1 MKHFHHVLP
10 LALAAVLTGMA
21 IGGGG
26 AQRMAA
32 NSRADLPAAEAVPT
46 ELASLAVHGREHLG
60 REVRLTLQVESLPEQ
75 WNPYLTRFGR
85 GEFRAVTAW
94 GDEQDLWA
102 PEEYAHPAA
111 TLFVRRGSAADAALG
126 SPGRYARFEAV
137 GVVRQMFLG
146 RPWIE
151 LTRLEPLS
159 QQFTEGS
166 MIHASRAVELM
177 AAGHW
182 GMAAE
187 SFERA
192 LASDLPAR
200 ARTELDEL
208 RTLCLSRAPR
218 TPPGT
223 KRDGSAGNASGAG
236 GSGRQVPA
244 AQAPPSTKTGES

>member
-1 MKHFHHVLP
+1 MISGMKATRGVYPYSNDNAPNWDREAPFYEPMTILPAVAMQTTTLRVFPSVIKLP
-10 LALAAVLTGMA
+10 LHHPLPFAKQVATAAVMSGDRFALGV
-21 IGGGG
+21 G
-26 AQRMAA
+26 A
-32 NSRADLPAAEAVPT
+32 S
-46 ELASLAVHGREHLG
+46 
-60 REVRLTLQVESLPEQ
+60 
-75 WNPYLTRFGR
+75 
-85 GEFRAVTAW
+85 
-94 GDEQDLWA
+94 WA